1 MREADPEELG
11 DADDDVEELRVDEE
25 LGVLVDDGL
34 ALLESLLEGDD
45 EPLGEPE
52 PEGVPDGVEVA
63 LNDEDPLV
71 LPDDEGVRDDD
82 EEALG
87 VPVDEGVGLPEDD
100 ADAV

>member
-1 MREADPEELG
+1 MADPEELG
-11 DADDDVEELRVDEE
+11 DADDEAEELLVDDE
-25 LGVLVDDGL
+25 LGVLVDDLL
-34 ALLESLLEGDD
+34 ALLESLPEGED

-52 PEGVPDGVEVA
+52 PEGDPDGVDVA
-63 LNDEDPLV
+63 LVVADPLE
-71 LPDDEGVRDDD
+71 LPDDECVRDDV